1 MQSENHLERELME
14 RSKSGGKVKALNP
27 RPISFIEKDHMASM
41 NPSLNDSRNNST
53 SMLYPRHIDS
63 HLTSVHGK
71 GPSVAV
77 SFGQQP
83 SEAVLTINQD
93 VVNLDTIEEKIREL
107 ERKVQTRPKS
117 ENKVASS
124 R

>member
-1 MQSENHLERELME
+1 MMQSENHLERELME

-77 SFGQQP
+77 SFG
-83 SEAVLTINQD
+83 
-93 VVNLDTIEEKIREL
+93 
-107 ERKVQTRPKS
+107 
-117 ENKVASS
+117 
-124 R
+124 